1 MKLKLCWA
9 FCGYKVFIYS
19 VQKVA
24 MVVSKLVQQ
33 TVWTTLKKFSRIVTV
48 VLLISKG

>member
-9 FCGYKVFIYS
+9 FCDYNVFIYS

-33 TVWTTLKKFSRIVTV
+33 TVWTTLEKFSRSVTV

>member
-1 MKLKLCWA
+1 MKRKLCWA
-9 FCGYKVFIYS
+9 FCDYIFLIYS

-24 MVVSKLVQQ
+24 MVASKLVQQ
-33 TVWTTLKKFSRIVTV
+33 TAWTTLEKFSRSVTV